1 MTSAQA
7 MDIIY
12 PLCTALFG
20 GYLLLKIVFLIY
32 VKRTWVVMFD
42 AFILLTET
50 VVLGLLAVLTGEN
63 PRMDIEQYR
72 YLVTL
77 TRGMMCVAIFMA
89 MCATIRAIWLQ
100 VEKRHRHERNINR

>member
-50 VVLGLLAVLTGEN
+50 VVLGLFAILTDEN

-72 YLVTL
+72 FLVTSVTLVLKIRWLQQIICMYLVT
-77 TRGMMCVAIFMA
+77 
-89 MCATIRAIWLQ
+89 
-100 VEKRHRHERNINR
+100 

>member
-50 VVLGLLAVLTGEN
+50 VVLGLFAILTDEN
-63 PRMDIEQYR
+63 PRLDIEQYR

-77 TRGMMCVAIFMA
+77 TRGVMCVAIFLA
-89 MCATIRAIWLQ
+89 MCATVRAIWLQ
-100 VEKRHRHERNINR
+100 VEKKNKHGRDATG

>member
-7 MDIIY
+7 MDVIY

-50 VVLGLLAVLTGEN
+50 VVLGLLAIAGMYLSIRLT
-63 PRMDIEQYR
+63 ILSITCSLQYCPN
-72 YLVTL
+72 Y
-77 TRGMMCVAIFMA
+77 
-89 MCATIRAIWLQ
+89 Q
-100 VEKRHRHERNINR
+100 SEKQRTKQTEYTTD

>member
-12 PLCTALFG
+12 PLCTSLFG

-42 AFILLTET
+42 ALILLTET
-50 VVLGLLAVLTGEN
+50 IVLGLLAILTGES

-77 TRGMMCVAIFMA
+77 TRGVMCVAIFLG
-89 MCATIRAIWLQ
+89 MCATVRAIWLQ